1 MTKAVDNRIELL
13 QKKVEEKRTALE
25 NKKNSIE
32 PTKTNLILH
41 LEDQTYNLH
50 ALNKQALT
58 LLLIK
63 LQTMV
68 TSLVAVEKLEDSITT
83 DSFLLEGH
91 PLHVWMDDVIFKIRM
106 LSVKEEEKQLKQME
120 KVLESKL
127 SEERKLEIELDEME
141 AMLK

>member
-63 LQTMV
+63 LKK
-68 TSLVAVEKLEDSITT
+68 ASIFII
-83 DSFLLEGH
+83 D
-91 PLHVWMDDVIFKIRM
+91 
-106 LSVKEEEKQLKQME
+106 
-120 KVLESKL
+120 
-127 SEERKLEIELDEME
+127 
-141 AMLK
+141 